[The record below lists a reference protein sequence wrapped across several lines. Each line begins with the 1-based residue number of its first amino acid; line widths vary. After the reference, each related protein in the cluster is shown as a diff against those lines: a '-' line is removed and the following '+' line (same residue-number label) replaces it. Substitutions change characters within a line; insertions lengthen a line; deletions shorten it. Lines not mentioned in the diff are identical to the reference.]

1 MYTIYWQYLKQIAHD
16 IWRLFQNFW
25 HWNLSKV
32 TIFIVTLLTAVVLSI
47 PFLGIIWFLI
57 NNMVGGLGVS
67 VIQDLMTTGILP
79 DTVVDELLKNYWII
93 GIILVCGVIIFG
105 IITCMMTYGYYLNI
119 RVYQSYIE
127 GGRLDIRKN
136 DYLSVRHIWKYL
148 GILGWSSLYLAI
160 PVLFGMVGAG
170 ILMYLTTGSGL
181 LVSQPII
188 GGILFVATLIFL
200 FFFIKIAVQVMFSYI
215 LMLEKDA
222 LTTPARELVQ
232 KSIALAKGNV
242 LQIIALLLPFAVL
255 VALGGVLLQNIKEYR
270 DIRVLENAANTAVL
284 SNPTTYIN
292 DHAFIQREYL
302 DEERLDESQK
312 RSTIAINNAFNP
324 RTDGIDKEYL
334 RAIYPFIM
342 LSGTMESSEDIMWQI
357 AISLLSFFL
366 LEGIMLMVYLSIY
379 HILTESERKEIVDIK
394 KQPTTF
400 HNLSTHLKAEK
411 VYEDTEKLMPT
422 ITTMEA
428 KKPVA
433 KKKAPEKTPTKTPS
447 NKKADT
453 KKSTT
458 KKPRVTK

>member
-1 MYTIYWQYLKQIAHD
+1 MYTIYWQNLKEIAHN

-32 TIFIVTLLTAVVLSI
+32 AIFIITLLTAVVASI
-47 PFLGIIWFLI
+47 PFLGVIWFLI

-93 GIILVCGVIIFG
+93 GVILLCGAIIFG
-105 IITCMMTYGYYLNI
+105 IVTCMMTYGYYLNI

-127 GGRLDIRKN
+127 GNRLDIRKN
-136 DYLSVRHIWKYL
+136 DYVSIPHIWKFL
-148 GILGWSSLYLAI
+148 GILGWSSLYLVI
-160 PVLFGMVGAG
+160 PVLFGLVGAG
-170 ILMYLTTGSGL
+170 IMMYLTTGSGL

-188 GGILFVATLIFL
+188 GGILLVATFIFL

-215 LMLEKDA
+215 LMIEKNA
-222 LTTPARELVQ
+222 ITTPARELVQ
-232 KSIALAKGNV
+232 KSISLAKGNV
-242 LQIIALLLPFAVL
+242 LQIIALLLPFAVII
-255 VALGGVLLQNIKEYR
+255 AFGGVLLQNIKEYR

-302 DEERLDESQK
+302 DEERLDENQK

-324 RTDGIDKEYL
+324 RTDGIDTEYL
-334 RAIYPFIM
+334 KAIYPFIL

-357 AISLLSFFL
+357 GIGLLSFFL
-366 LEGIMLMVYLSIY
+366 FEGVMLMVYLSIY
-379 HILTESERKEIVDIK
+379 YLLSKAERKEIADLK
-394 KQPTTF
+394 GQPTTF
-400 HNLSTHLKAEK
+400 HNLSTRLKAEK
-411 VYEDTEKLMPT
+411 IDENTEKLMPK
-422 ITTMEA
+422 ITTTET

-433 KKKAPEKTPTKTPS
+433 KKKAPAKTPS
-447 NKKADT
+447 SKKAEPKT
-453 KKSTT
+453 EPKKVAA
-458 KKPRVTK
+458 KKPRAAK